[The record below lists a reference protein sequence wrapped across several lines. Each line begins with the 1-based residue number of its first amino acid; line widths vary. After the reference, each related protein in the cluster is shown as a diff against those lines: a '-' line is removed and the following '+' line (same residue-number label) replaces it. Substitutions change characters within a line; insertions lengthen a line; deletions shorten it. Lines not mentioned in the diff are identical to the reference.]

1 MNDFTTSEGLRALL
15 ARFANPDDPTGWT
28 STVGTE
34 LARYCMHRF
43 APLARK
49 HRQPVE
55 DGAAF
60 AFEAMCAPSLLRAVD
75 PWAVVTT
82 AVQRSFVA
90 QFTGDSLLCGDRAA
104 RHAVDVHDPQ
114 RICDRDWTFLEAGL
128 LTDDVVDDS
137 RVKRTTKA
145 GDVAPVEMQTAIA
158 EAVRLFRA
166 FGWPGETATFALEY
180 IAGRLEL
187 AGNPATAFEYLRR
200 DRMARGRLDLDQRAW
215 TRLLTVVLGSPD
227 NAQRLIPRNRGLL
240 VRLVAG
246 GVVEEF
252 IHDDT
257 VVLALS
263 TVHSLDWEASHV

>member
-1 MNDFTTSEGLRALL
+1 MSDFITSEGLRALL
-15 ARFANPDDPTGWT
+15 ARFADPDDPAAWA
-28 STVGTE
+28 SPVGTE
-34 LARYCMHRF
+34 LARYCMRRF

-49 HRQPVE
+49 YHQPVE

-60 AFEAMCAPSLLRAVD
+60 AFEAMCASSLLHAGD

-90 QFTGDSLLCGDRAA
+90 QYTGDSLLCGDRAA
-104 RHAVDVHDPQ
+104 RHAVDVHDPV
-114 RICDRDWTFLEAGL
+114 RISDRDWIFLETGL
-128 LTDDVVDDS
+128 VTDDGDDDS
-137 RVKRTTKA
+137 RLTRSTKA
-145 GDVAPVEMQTAIA
+145 GDVAPVELQAAIA

-166 FGWPGETATFALEY
+166 FGWPDQTATFALEY

-200 DRMARGRLDLDQRAW
+200 DRMARGRLDLNQRAW

-240 VRLVAG
+240 LRLVAG

-263 TVHSLDWEASHV
+263 TSPSLDREASHV